1 MVAAIAVLM
10 FVVAAQFA
18 LIVWLIGRQDGQ
30 AQLIADVVR
39 CSSPDLTEM
48 VALTDRL
55 CQRLQAPMVAVGEHD
70 AQVAGLFAPP
80 AVPMDDDAA
89 HWESKD
95 DLARRLDVMAGG

>member
-1 MVAAIAVLM
+1 MLALLAA
-10 FVVAAQFA
+10 VVVAQFA
-18 LIVWLIGRQDGQ
+18 LIAWLIHRQDGQ

-39 CSSPDLTEM
+39 CTSPDLTEM

-70 AQVAGLFAPP
+70 VATMGVFAPP
-80 AVPMDDDAA
+80 AVPMDDDEA

-95 DLARRLDVMAGG
+95 DLARRLSAMEATGG

>member
-18 LIVWLIGRQDGQ
+18 LIAWLIH
-30 AQLIADVVR
+30 
-39 CSSPDLTEM
+39 SPDLTEM

-80 AVPMDDDAA
+80 AVPMDDDDA